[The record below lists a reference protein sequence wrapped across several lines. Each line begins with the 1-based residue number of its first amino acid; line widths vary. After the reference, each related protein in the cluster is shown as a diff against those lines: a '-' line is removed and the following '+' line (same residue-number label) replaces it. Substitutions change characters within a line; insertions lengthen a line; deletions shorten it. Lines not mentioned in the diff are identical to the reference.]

1 MSTKSAPWP
10 QWPSQWVRRLPKVF
24 EEAPTRPLA
33 PLETRTPAGSLKTPP
48 ERAKP
53 PEGAV
58 LRFEDFVERPL
69 RYSSLS
75 RQDDKDRGR
84 PAGEKSG
91 GDHGDDLGSLDGT
104 RKRDPS
110 AGPGHADR
118 SPLGQDP
125 A

>member
-10 QWPSQWVRRLPKVF
+10 KWPSQWVRRLPKVF

-75 RQDDKDRGR
+75 RVPEGGPGR
-84 PAGEKSG
+84 PKGEENGG
-91 GDHGDDLGSLDGT
+91 GDRDDPGSLGRT
-104 RKRDPS
+104 R
-110 AGPGHADR
+110 
-118 SPLGQDP
+118 
-125 A
+125 